1 MASFRSSMVCS
12 RIRGQTNP
20 LRLQRR
26 WARVHD
32 VRFVATRG
40 ESKSI
45 LEEYRDKL
53 DKKARE

>member
-1 MASFRSSMVCS
+1 MASFRSPMIC
-12 RIRGQTNP
+12 RQIRGQPNP

-40 ESKSI
+40 ESKI
-45 LEEYRDKL
+45 VLEKYRDKL
-53 DKKARE
+53 DKKAKQ